1 MRVSVVAEKAASA
14 GLAIAVQQEDE
25 AKRALRTA
33 EAELAAAQAEER
45 ARQERLAAAPA
56 AKKKKAGALRG
67 LGGLLK
73 RKKGVADVAGEVT
86 GTDDAARVD
95 TTELE
100 GKVRKFQQ
108 ITTAMTEARVVAEEQ
123 AARIREEHAKGE
135 AEAKAKAETKAKAE
149 AKAKADAKAKAE
161 GEAKAKAEA
170 EARAEAEAK
179 AEAKRLINGDAQL
192 TDAAPPVDSP
202 PADLGPPGEEDLEYD
217 DDEGDEL
224 GFYPAEDEDD
234 DVDSDFDLPIGVAE
248 PTEPPLLRDLLLVAK
263 LYGHDA
269 LVEPPPDDIE
279 WDLKDVSLHADGTL
293 WHVEDDLVG
302 MLDLQ
307 NVVAQGYTAGTSDE
321 ICLSQ
326 AGKCHLLRI
335 GEGGKVPLK
344 DWSDAVA
351 RFVPR

>member
-1 MRVSVVAEKAASA
+1 MPTPQRLWFHHQVMPQKMRIHPTPVHVSYPSLQQHAS
-14 GLAIAVQQEDE
+14 
-25 AKRALRTA
+25 
-33 EAELAAAQAEER
+33 
-45 ARQERLAAAPA
+45 P
-56 AKKKKAGALRG
+56 
-67 LGGLLK
+67 
-73 RKKGVADVAGEVT
+73 
-86 GTDDAARVD
+86 
-95 TTELE
+95 
-100 GKVRKFQQ
+100 FS
-108 ITTAMTEARVVAEEQ
+108 
-123 AARIREEHAKGE
+123 
-135 AEAKAKAETKAKAE
+135 TKALGN
-149 AKAKADAKAKAE
+149 DV
-161 GEAKAKAEA
+161 
-170 EARAEAEAK
+170 RTV
-179 AEAKRLINGDAQL
+179 AQQL
-192 TDAAPPVDSP
+192 FSFFHD
-202 PADLGPPGEEDLEYD
+202 
-217 DDEGDEL
+217 
-224 GFYPAEDEDD
+224 F
-234 DVDSDFDLPIGVAE
+234 DSDFDLPIGVAE